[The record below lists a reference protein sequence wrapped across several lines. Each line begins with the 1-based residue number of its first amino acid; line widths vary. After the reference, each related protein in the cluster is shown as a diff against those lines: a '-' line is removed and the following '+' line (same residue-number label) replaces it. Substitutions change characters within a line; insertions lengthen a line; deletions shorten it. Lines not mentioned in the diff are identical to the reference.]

1 MGDRVSVVLTVPS
14 SELERAFKIVGDAMS
29 KPENGSFED
38 GDLTEL
44 YYGEVNW
51 GELDFE
57 QVLINNNIP
66 FSTSWRPGYEF
77 GAGGRH
83 FRVLADGETA
93 FKEIY
98 ESDSAIEIDDLKKVA
113 EKGMDAVNAL
123 IAEKEAEIEVMPWDE
138 QLAILKQRAD
148 S

>member
-14 SELERAFKIVGDAMS
+14 SELERAFKVVGDAMS
-29 KPENGSFED
+29 NPENGSFVD

-51 GELDFE
+51 GELEFE
-57 QVLINNNIP
+57 NVLIDNKIP
-66 FSTSWRPGYEF
+66 FSTAWEAGCGF
-77 GAGGRH
+77 GAGGHH
-83 FRVLADGETA
+83 FRVSADGGVT
-93 FKEIY
+93 FKEVY
-98 ESDSAIEIDDLKKVA
+98 ESENAIEIDDLKKVA
-113 EKGMDAVNAL
+113 ANGIDAVNEF
-123 IAEKEAEIEVMPWDE
+123 IADKEAEIEVMSWDE